1 MFGFGRTQRTGG
13 AVNVLRRRVTLGLV
27 SLCALAAALVFAIG
41 SNAAGSPAQIP
52 QIGSFGEKGTG
63 GGQLRF
69 PRGVAVDNSTGS
81 SRGDVYV
88 GDQTNQRVEKF
99 GAGGNFIL
107 MFGDEVNK
115 DGSDVCKAG
124 EECQAGTKAA
134 GAGQFG
140 NPLGVA
146 VDPTSGSVYVVDFSN
161 HRVQK
166 FSPEGQFELM
176 FGGEVNN
183 AKVEKRKEEEEK
195 SEPVTVSKSEEN
207 ICTAGETCQ
216 AGQIASESEEGEG
229 KFHAWSAGSFI
240 AVGQTGT
247 VYVGDENRVQ
257 EFDQN
262 GTYLKQVQLP
272 GLGKVK
278 TLAVNASG
286 NIFVSAA
293 IEAHSV
299 HEYEPSGESATEVHE
314 FLPDSFG
321 SQSLASASPEALAID
336 PVTGDLYMAYK
347 LAEENSIGALGEC
360 VVTEYESSAPY
371 AAVAVTRPGLL
382 AASEGLAFGRHGTL
396 YAADSA
402 NTEAADKVLIFGE
415 PPVEGLQGAPPPAI
429 NSTYVERDGSNS
441 ALLAAAINPHF
452 VSGTYRVEYGRES
465 SYGSVSA
472 TMPLVSVTEV
482 AETFPL
488 EGLQPETQYHY
499 RFVVENESPGSTL
512 RSRRDLRDVRGR
524 AEHPPGRPCL

>member
-1 MFGFGRTQRTGG
+1 M
-13 AVNVLRRRVTLGLV
+13 NVLRRRVTLGLV
-27 SLCALAAALVFAIG
+27 SLCALAAAAGVRDRLECGGLA
-41 SNAAGSPAQIP
+41 SAGSPRSARSGKKARAGP
-52 QIGSFGEKGTG
+52 TG
-63 GGQLRF
+63 F
-69 PRGVAVDNSTGS
+69 PAGVAVDNSTGS

-140 NPLGVA
+140 NPRGVA

-299 HEYEPSGESATEVHE
+299 HEYEPS
-314 FLPDSFG
+314 
-321 SQSLASASPEALAID
+321 
-336 PVTGDLYMAYK
+336 
-347 LAEENSIGALGEC
+347 
-360 VVTEYESSAPY
+360 
-371 AAVAVTRPGLL
+371 
-382 AASEGLAFGRHGTL
+382 
-396 YAADSA
+396 
-402 NTEAADKVLIFGE
+402 
-415 PPVEGLQGAPPPAI
+415 
-429 NSTYVERDGSNS
+429 
-441 ALLAAAINPHF
+441 
-452 VSGTYRVEYGRES
+452 
-465 SYGSVSA
+465 
-472 TMPLVSVTEV
+472 
-482 AETFPL
+482 
-488 EGLQPETQYHY
+488 
-499 RFVVENESPGSTL
+499 
-512 RSRRDLRDVRGR
+512 
-524 AEHPPGRPCL
+524 